1 MMDLSFLDPP
11 VEVAAASPRLE
22 MILSKLR
29 LSGLRPFSASA
40 TPELDAPDTLLVDL
54 ASAPPAYT
62 SLAALREVPAGYRQL
77 VFLHAPGGFQPCPAG
92 AICLPRD
99 EDIPGLRARLAAEAR
114 RLARQR
120 EARIRQDTA
129 QDLGAEPENPA
140 AHALHLLYLGDWSA
154 RFLSLQKAL
163 QARGVQLT
171 AALSHQTARQH
182 MAGRRFTAALA
193 GIDASEA
200 DAARLAAWVTGEEGL
215 RGLPLIL
222 TGTPGPG
229 ISAPHAALLGQASA
243 ILEAEE
249 DEAGLADAVAAECRR
264 LDAGAPMMP
273 KPGLALVTSDIVS
286 GLFNR
291 SFFEAHLP
299 RQMQVAAAQ
308 AEPLSVLTL
317 RLDVADARSRPAQ
330 KLMGEVIARHIRE
343 TDCAALIQP
352 GVFAVSLPA
361 TPYRGGVR
369 LAERIGDGLTR
380 TGDAPGFSWRV
391 TERRSYHTA
400 HTLLSA
406 SLIGPFVRTRI
417 AA

>member
-11 VEVAAASPRLE
+11 VEVAASSPRLE

-29 LSGLRPFSASA
+29 LSGLRLFCASA
-40 TPELDAPDTLLVDL
+40 MPELDAPDTLLVDL
-54 ASAPPAYT
+54 ASAPPAYKD
-62 SLAALREVPAGYRQL
+62 LAALREVPAGYRQL
-77 VFLHAPGGFQPCPAG
+77 VFLQADDRFQRCPTG

-99 EDIPGLRARLAAEAR
+99 EDIVGLRARLMAEAR

-120 EARIRQDTA
+120 EARIR
-129 QDLGAEPENPA
+129 LESVRELSAEPAKPA
-140 AHALHLLYLGDWSA
+140 AQVPHLLYLGDWSA
-154 RFLSLQKAL
+154 RFLALQKSL
-163 QARGVQLT
+163 QARGINLT
-171 AALSHQTARQH
+171 AALSCETARQH

-193 GIDASEA
+193 GIDTCEA
-200 DAARLAAWVTGEEGL
+200 GAARLAAWITGEEGL

-222 TGTPGPG
+222 TATPGPG

-243 ILEAEE
+243 ILDAE
-249 DEAGLADAVAAECRR
+249 DSEAGLPDAIAAECRR

-273 KPGLALVTSDIVS
+273 RPGITIAVTDTVS

-291 SFFEAHLP
+291 HFFEVHLP

-308 AEPLSVLTL
+308 AQPLSVLTL
-317 RLDVADARSRPAQ
+317 SLDAADTRSAPAQ
-330 KLMGEVIARHIRE
+330 QLMGEVLARQTRE
-343 TDCAALIQP
+343 TDCAALIQT

-361 TPYRGGVR
+361 TAYRGGVR
-369 LAERIGDGLTR
+369 LAERIGDGLSR
-380 TGDAPGFSWRV
+380 AGESPGFSWRV

-400 HTLLSA
+400 HTLLTD